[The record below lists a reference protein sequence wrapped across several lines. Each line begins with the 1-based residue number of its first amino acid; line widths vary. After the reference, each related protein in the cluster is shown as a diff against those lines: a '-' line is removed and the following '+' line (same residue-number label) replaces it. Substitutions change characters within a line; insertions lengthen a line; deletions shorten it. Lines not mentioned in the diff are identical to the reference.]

1 MGLNKSLKQI
11 KLENVPKGILP
22 VKQMP
27 VRTTFRLSKG
37 GHDAIKYIS
46 EFYNINNTEVFDR
59 LVSLFQEIK
68 KKNDSIQ
75 SHSISG
81 ETTRKTYL
89 INKSALL
96 NIGRIVR
103 EQKTSRDI
111 FVDYMATMLELLSA
125 VESLKKRSKYE
136 QTLKEIIE
144 PFWEQ
149 GEAIKKKLVK
159 ELGKDDPV
167 TLAME
172 IVNINIMNISIAI
185 EDNIGKGTPIEEC
198 FPYSLR

>member
-68 KKNDSIQ
+68 
-75 SHSISG
+75 
-81 ETTRKTYL
+81 RKMIAYNHIL
-89 INKSALL
+89 SVGKLR
-96 NIGRIVR
+96 GRHI
-103 EQKTSRDI
+103 
-111 FVDYMATMLELLSA
+111 L
-125 VESLKKRSKYE
+125 
-136 QTLKEIIE
+136 
-144 PFWEQ
+144 
-149 GEAIKKKLVK
+149 
-159 ELGKDDPV
+159 
-167 TLAME
+167 
-172 IVNINIMNISIAI
+172 
-185 EDNIGKGTPIEEC
+185 
-198 FPYSLR
+198 